1 VPPPVPTPATGS
13 GNGPGVNPDLEPSNR
28 PTHPKRQT
36 FVLLAGVFAVILL
49 LAVISTLAA

>member
-1 VPPPVPTPATGS
+1 MPAPVRAPAVMS
-13 GNGPGVNPDLEPSNR
+13 AELDPSDR

-36 FVLLAGVFAVILL
+36 FVLLAGVFVVVLL

>member
-1 VPPPVPTPATGS
+1 MPTPVRAPPAGTGA
-13 GNGPGVNPDLEPSNR
+13 GVNADFEPPDR

-36 FVLLAGVFAVILL
+36 FVLLAAVFVGVLL

>member
-1 VPPPVPTPATGS
+1 MPAPVAATA
-13 GNGPGVNPDLEPSNR
+13 PGAGIMSPDLDPADR

-36 FVLLAGVFAVILL
+36 FVLLAGVFVVVLL

>member
-1 VPPPVPTPATGS
+1 MPPRARAPGAGAGAVSTGFE
-13 GNGPGVNPDLEPSNR
+13 PPDR

-36 FVLLAGVFAVILL
+36 FVLLAGVFVVVLL

>member
-1 VPPPVPTPATGS
+1 MSPGLDPP
-13 GNGPGVNPDLEPSNR
+13 DR

-36 FVLLAGVFAVILL
+36 FVLLAGVFVVVLL